1 MCIFIFRVESQHWKL
16 KQMLEHSKGDLC
28 RCFEAMNDN
37 MSIQVDNIKAS
48 FQKSFYY
55 KERLHNSS
63 FFQNLR
69 SFVSRAAM
77 TMISAEFGRVGI
89 VGTDKHKCGCTL
101 RSTCG
106 LPCACELGGYSLRY
120 VPIPLNSVHGNWK
133 KLTMGG
139 PLGDDTED
147 GYELDMTRAMDAL
160 WNRFRSL
167 DIIGKRALKSK
178 VFELDY
184 W

>member
-16 KQMLEHSKGDLC
+16 KQMLENSKGDLC
-28 RCFEAMNDN
+28 KCFEAMNDN

-55 KERLHNSS
+55 KERLQNSS

-89 VGTDKHKCGCTL
+89 VGTDKNKCGCTL
-101 RSTCG
+101 RSTC
-106 LPCACELGGYSLRY
+106 ELGGYSLRG
-120 VPIPLNSVHGNWK
+120 VPIPLDSVHGNWK
-133 KLTMGG
+133 KLTMEG
-139 PLGDDTED
+139 PLEDDTED
-147 GYELDMTRAMDAL
+147 GYELDMSHAIDAIRAVKKAP
-160 WNRFRSL
+160 
-167 DIIGKRALKSK
+167 
-178 VFELDY
+178 Y
-184 W
+184 